1 MTDEEYKDKKIE
13 ALELEIAK
21 LQYFKTEIFKQAS
34 RRRETVDDYIRGAK
48 GAIDHY
54 EWRDPRKYMNDQD

>member
-1 MTDEEYKDKKIE
+1 VTDDQLKDAKIE

-34 RRRETVDDYIRGAK
+34 YRRETVDDYIRGAK

-54 EWRDPRKYMNDQD
+54 EWRDPRKFNDVQD